1 MHRMGL
7 AVVALVFAASNPLLP
22 AASHSQ
28 SASEQRIAGFP
39 INLPSLPSGGS
50 GSSTQPQQPTPAN
63 SSFKGFS
70 GQTTVYSDNYNGF
83 KLKIPVEFTLHDKGA
98 TTDWIGPQVD
108 GGVAMIY
115 INAAPLKGVPSQ
127 VVYNANFKSKQE
139 DRNYTEVVPV
149 KVKFGNKT
157 VPAFRCKEANHKPGS
172 PDSKAPDD
180 IHRWHLFVFG
190 NEMVYTLG
198 FTGPFSAFQANK
210 LQSAFEPV
218 IQSVELI
225 AITQ

>member
-1 MHRMGL
+1 MPDPTFET
-7 AVVALVFAASNPLLP
+7 LVPKAPEGRFNGIKRAY
-22 AASHSQ
+22 
-28 SASEQRIAGFP
+28 
-39 INLPSLPSGGS
+39 
-50 GSSTQPQQPTPAN
+50 TPAD
-63 SSFKGFS
+63 
-70 GQTTVYSDNYNGF
+70 VA
-83 KLKIPVEFTLHDKGA
+83 KLRGSVSICHTPAEMGANRRLWKIPVEFTLHDKGA

-108 GGVAMIY
+108 GGGAMIY

-218 IQSVELI
+218 IQAVELI